1 MSYHGSEMARIPRIY
16 LDACALIR
24 LFDRQSQARIRAE
37 SHAAEEFF
45 TLFFQGTVRWVS
57 SEVLEAEIL
66 NNPYSDK
73 RPEVL
78 ELLALSTERII
89 VTDEGFQR
97 ADALEMLGHG
107 AFDAL
112 HLACAEEAQ
121 VDGLLTT
128 DDRFI
133 RRVQRGLGNSAI
145 RVENP
150 VNWRRGFAP

>member
-1 MSYHGSEMARIPRIY
+1 MARIQRIY

-24 LFDRQSQARIRAE
+24 LFDKGSQARIRAE
-37 SHAAEEFF
+37 SQAVEEFF
-45 TLFFQGTVRWVS
+45 TLVFQGTVRWVV

-78 ELLALSTERII
+78 ELLASSAERII
-89 VTDEGFQR
+89 LIDEAFQR
-97 ADALEMLGHG
+97 AEVLEKLGYG

-112 HLACAEEAQ
+112 HLACAEQAR

-133 RRVQRGLGNSAI
+133 RRVQRGLGKSAI
-145 RVENP
+145 AVENP
-150 VNWRRGFAP
+150 INWRRRFTP

>member
-1 MSYHGSEMARIPRIY
+1 MARILRIY

-24 LFDRQSQARIRAE
+24 LFDKGSQARIRAE
-37 SHAAEEFF
+37 SQAVEEFF
-45 TLFFQGTVRWVS
+45 TFVFQGTVRWVV

-66 NNPYSDK
+66 NNPYSDM

-78 ELLALSTERII
+78 ELLASSAERII
-89 VTDEGFQR
+89 LTDDAFQR
-97 ADALEMLGHG
+97 ADVLEKLGHG

-112 HLACAEEAQ
+112 HLACAEQAR
-121 VDGLLTT
+121 VDALLTT

-145 RVENP
+145 TVENP
-150 VNWRRGFAP
+150 VNFRRRLTP

>member
-1 MSYHGSEMARIPRIY
+1 MPRIPSIY

-24 LFDRQSQARIRAE
+24 LFDDRSQARVRAE
-37 SHAAEEFF
+37 SYDVEEFF
-45 TLFFQGTVRWVS
+45 TLVFQGTVRWMI

-66 NNPYSDK
+66 NNPNSDT
-73 RPEVL
+73 RVEVL
-78 ELLALSTERII
+78 ELLAASTERII
-89 VTDEGFQR
+89 LTNAAFQR
-97 ADALEMLGHG
+97 AEDLEKLGYG

-112 HLACAEEAQ
+112 HLACAEQAQ

-145 RVENP
+145 KVENP
-150 VNWRRGFAP
+150 VNWIRGFTP

>member
-1 MSYHGSEMARIPRIY
+1 MARIQRIY

-24 LFDRQSQARIRAE
+24 LFDKGSQARIRAE
-37 SHAAEEFF
+37 SQAVEEFF
-45 TLFFQGTVRWVS
+45 TLVFQGTVRWVV

-78 ELLALSTERII
+78 ELLASSAERII
-89 VTDEGFQR
+89 LIDEAFQR
-97 ADALEMLGHG
+97 AEVLEKLGYG

-112 HLACAEEAQ
+112 HLACAQQAR
-121 VDGLLTT
+121 VDGVLTT

-133 RRVQRGLGNSAI
+133 RRVQRGLGKSAI
-145 RVENP
+145 AVENP
-150 VNWRRGFAP
+150 INWRRRFSP

>member
-1 MSYHGSEMARIPRIY
+1 MPRIPRIY

-24 LFDRQSQARIRAE
+24 LFDEGNQARVRAE
-37 SHAAEEFF
+37 SQAVEEFF
-45 TLFFQGTVRWVS
+45 TCVFRGTARWVA

-66 NNPYSDK
+66 NNFYSDG

-78 ELLALSTERII
+78 ELLAASTERII
-89 VTDEGFQR
+89 LTKEAFQR
-97 ADALEMLGHG
+97 ADVLEKLGYE

-112 HLACAEEAQ
+112 HLACAEQAR
-121 VDGLLTT
+121 VDGMLTT

-145 RVENP
+145 AVENP
-150 VNWRRGFAP
+150 VNWRRRFTP